1 MRQVKKEQERRESAP
16 EQETITTYE
25 LVKTEF
31 GNQDELP
38 NQDDDREVESVREIV
53 VTNEEKENDW
63 KVEPVIKI
71 AVENKETE
79 NDREVEPV
87 T

>member
-1 MRQVKKEQERRESAP
+1 VYERRRYGRSSVKKEPIKKALVKVRQVKKEQERRESAP

-53 VTNEEKENDW
+53 VTNEEKEND
-63 KVEPVIKI
+63 
-71 AVENKETE
+71 
-79 NDREVEPV
+79 
-87 T
+87 